1 MAPRHEFYCYDY
13 VEDVYYNCVGNGTF
27 QYVCWDGGE
36 WEWANYNENDLTPDN
51 SVLTSIA
58 TDGILLTSPSAD
70 PNPGAMIP
78 MLMATAGD
86 DMLTEYGQDEE
97 EEIAS
102 GYEIELVSVNSDLN
116 IKELSMKN

>member
-1 MAPRHEFYCYDY
+1 MVAGHEFECYDY
-13 VEDVYYNCVGNGTF
+13 VEDVHYKCVGSGTF
-27 QYVCWDGGE
+27 QYLCWDGGE

-51 SVLTSIA
+51 SVLTSID

-70 PNPGAMIP
+70 PNPGAVYPI
-78 MLMATAGD
+78 LMATAGD

-97 EEIAS
+97 EEITS

-116 IKELSMKN
+116 IKE